1 MSTPAVHP
9 VEAPP
14 VTNVALPRMRD
25 LQGMPAAVRLQ
36 IIWNLVLA
44 IADIY
49 AILVQRSFRNAA
61 VTIGD
66 GVTSTLTCAAT
77 CASAGITVLICTD
90 LDKCSLNH
98 CTRFMA
104 ATTMAFLSWFSLS
117 VF

>member
-1 MSTPAVHP
+1 M
-9 VEAPP
+9 
-14 VTNVALPRMRD
+14 VTTSDFPTVTAFSYLV
-25 LQGMPAAVRLQ
+25 AAVRLQ

-104 ATTMAFLSWFSLS
+104 ATTMAFLSWFSLL